1 MTQNFDRTQGYFE
14 GSRQVHLPD
23 VYPPF
28 LFREVHAN
36 HGVVACEGSMF
47 KSKFANALT
56 TMMIGSL
63 GLASAENKLSVAYA
77 GDAGHMDDL
86 IEWMCARYTRES
98 LVITR
103 SLESQQLLS
112 GLGVPNELG
121 ADTAWTFEPRPPDY
135 ARSTLRKAGWDEK
148 TPILVLCP
156 IHPFVWP
163 VRASVAKYIAAAT
176 TGAYKDSQYR
186 TVYFFESGAEVDRKF
201 NHYVA
206 GYAQAAKAFLQRHK
220 VFPILVAMER
230 LDAVA
235 CRAIEKEIPGTPIFT
250 SDDYDMFELV
260 SILRACSYM
269 VSSRYHGIV
278 TCMPAGVVSA
288 GVTMDERIRNLMRER
303 GHQHLLLNVDD
314 PDLGPK
320 LLDVMEK
327 LVREAESVRDSIGRT
342 VVSQSESHVAHGHFL
357 RRRSSQNVSGIPAA
371 QGRAQLGRQFA
382 AVSATLRKLVEG
394 YDSSAVS
401 RHSWPAASLNVP
413 SVCFACFTRAISDA
427 MPNFLENTF
436 AQLAAGSG
444 RVVLRE
450 IRGDEVRQR
459 LRRGTSRSGRG
470 AYAPIFAVPACSPVI
485 VVRLLAPN
493 SIRWAAIDLA
503 LMAEGLVVV
512 PLYSRQAPAE
522 LATMMKDCTPRCCFA
537 SDACPRGSCD
547 ASLERRPEAASPRPV
562 RRNSAKAR
570 IAHKELPIFPIP
582 ARRRPRHHHLHLR
595 NLRRTQGRLPQH
607 EKSRPHAFLHHQ
619 LDRSARQNHEPD
631 RVFQYLL
638 SISPHPGS
646 S

>member
-1 MTQNFDRTQGYFE
+1 MTDFLLVAWVSAMIELRCFAWKFGIGKRWTPGEKLKLLFAGYNGTRNTGSDVRVQETLRQIRHVLGAENVDFSVMTQNFDRTQGYFE

-23 VYPPF
+23 VFPPF

-36 HGVVACEGSMF
+36 HGVVTCEGSMF

-121 ADTAWTFEPRPPDY
+121 ADTAWTFEPRPPDF
-135 ARSTLRKAGWDEK
+135 ARNTLRKAGWDEK

-163 VRASVAKYIAAAT
+163 VHASIAKYIARAT

-186 TVYFFESGAEVDRKF
+186 TVYFFKSGAEVDRKF
-201 NHYVA
+201 NHYVD

-235 CRAIEKEIPGTPIFT
+235 CHAIEKEIPGAPIFT

-260 SILRACSYM
+260 SILRACTYM

-327 LVREAESVRDSIGRT
+327 LVVEADSIRDSIGRT
-342 VVSQSESHVAHGHFL
+342 VVSNLKAMSRMAIFFDDEVRKTYPEFPL
-357 RRRSSQNVSGIPAA
+357 RKGVLSWEDNLPPFSGN
-371 QGRAQLGRQFA
+371 
-382 AVSATLRKLVEG
+382 LRKLVEE
-394 YDSSAVS
+394 YDSSPAV
-401 RHSWPAASLNVP
+401 
-413 SVCFACFTRAISDA
+413 
-427 MPNFLENTF
+427 
-436 AQLAAGSG
+436 LAAG
-444 RVVLRE
+444 R
-450 IRGDEVRQR
+450 
-459 LRRGTSRSGRG
+459 
-470 AYAPIFAVPACSPVI
+470 
-485 VVRLLAPN
+485 
-493 SIRWAAIDLA
+493 
-503 LMAEGLVVV
+503 
-512 PLYSRQAPAE
+512 
-522 LATMMKDCTPRCCFA
+522 
-537 SDACPRGSCD
+537 
-547 ASLERRPEAASPRPV
+547 
-562 RRNSAKAR
+562 
-570 IAHKELPIFPIP
+570 
-582 ARRRPRHHHLHLR
+582 
-595 NLRRTQGRLPQH
+595 
-607 EKSRPHAFLHHQ
+607 
-619 LDRSARQNHEPD
+619 
-631 RVFQYLL
+631 
-638 SISPHPGS
+638 
-646 S
+646 